1 VSSSSSSSWVTG
13 HIAGCAGLLKATR
26 QEMRVHFPFHPLATE
41 WAASSAGCVP
51 FDEDDP
57 AAASLILD
65 FQIAI
70 HLLIATSWRGDWG
83 ENRMGVG
90 ISLTDAWLRL
100 SFN

>member
-1 VSSSSSSSWVTG
+1 VTG

-26 QEMRVHFPFHPLATE
+26 QQEMRVHFPFHPLATE

-65 FQIAI
+65 FQAAI
-70 HLLIATSWRGDWG
+70 HLVLFPFLLASWRGFK
-83 ENRMGVG
+83 ET
-90 ISLTDAWLRL
+90 I
-100 SFN
+100 